1 MQTDNFDKYRH
12 EKLER
17 ISRELINAKKLLED
31 ISETRSQCLKELAL
45 RKEFISWVREAL
57 GGTAGL

>member
-17 ISRELINAKKLLED
+17 ISKQLIHANKLLQD
-31 ISETRSQCLKELAL
+31 ISETRCQCLRELSL
-45 RKEFISWVREAL
+45 SKEFISWVREAL
-57 GGTAGL
+57 GGTAGH